1 MRESLQSFNSFRAPV
16 LGSVYMRVG
25 SSMGVCAFLGGGLL
39 VVVVGECYGENNDGE
54 GFGYQDGC
62 CDHLWS
68 LGW

>member
-1 MRESLQSFNSFRAPV
+1 MRDSLHCLSSFRAPV

-39 VVVVGECYGENNDGE
+39 VVVVGECDGEDNDGE
-54 GFGYQDGC
+54 GFRDEDGC